1 METNRI
7 KFCCKT
13 ELEICEAGKI
23 TNTVHW
29 IHPDRVM
36 DPNVFYLSYRVEEDG
51 VEYTLQKNDVFFFE
65 KRSASHLK
73 YYADDG
79 TGWYYVHFTT
89 MFVPIAILQDVFCH
103 PKTL

>member
-36 DPNVFYLSYRVEEDG
+36 DPNVFYLS
-51 VEYTLQKNDVFFFE
+51 
-65 KRSASHLK
+65 
-73 YYADDG
+73 
-79 TGWYYVHFTT
+79 
-89 MFVPIAILQDVFCH
+89 
-103 PKTL
+103 